1 MLLDPIFTRG
11 RKNLRSAAFASAA
24 IALALAMPSLSQ
36 ASGPAPNRFDQRF
49 EINFMKGGMI
59 DHHQMAAEMSA
70 VCLSKQVRPQLKAL
84 CASINK
90 SQKEEIQTMQD
101 WLLDWYG
108 IQYAPILSSA
118 DQQMLANVSA
128 LDGDQFSM
136 MFMENMIIH
145 HWGAVINAGPAVD
158 RSWHDD
164 LDHLAQKIIKS
175 QTAEIKLMQHWL
187 CEWHHV
193 CGFRPHG
200 REIPDPG
207 Q

>member
-1 MLLDPIFTRG
+1 MCQDPASARG
-11 RKNLRSAAFASAA
+11 RRKLGSAVFVFV
-24 IALALAMPSLSQ
+24 IGVFTLAMPSLSQ
-36 ASGPAPNRFDQRF
+36 ARGPAPNRFDQRF

-59 DHHQMAAEMSA
+59 DHHQMAVEMSA
-70 VCLSKQVRPQLKAL
+70 ACLTKQIRPQLKAL
-84 CASINK
+84 CAAINR
-90 SQKEEIQTMQD
+90 SQKDEIETMQN

-118 DQQMLANVSA
+118 DQQMLATVSA

-158 RSWHDD
+158 RAWHDD

-175 QTAEIKLMQHWL
+175 QTTEIKLMQHWL

-193 CGFRPHG
+193 CGYRPHG
-200 REIPDPG
+200 REIPEPG